1 MLYIAVCY
9 LREYMTEQPPIDKPS
24 DEEKRWYEHSPGEMI
39 ARVLGRVSV
48 ETSEE
53 PKIPISAKL
62 EKWLY
67 GEESDEWSKERLKP
81 YAWRL
86 MPPGMRSAKGLLN
99 EVAYQTVE
107 PGPVILLKQGDAKAR
122 ILAKMKAQIQEEPT
136 PQAVQQENDDTGEN
150 TQ

>member
-1 MLYIAVCY
+1 MH
-9 LREYMTEQPPIDKPS
+9 EQPPETNPS
-24 DEEKRWYEHSPGEMI
+24 HNERKWYEDSPRELL
-39 ARVLGRVSV
+39 ARKMGKTSV
-48 ETSEE
+48 RGAS
-53 PKIPISAKL
+53 KMPISAKL
-62 EKWLY
+62 GRLLY

-122 ILAKMKAQIQEEPT
+122 ILAKRKALKEEEGTPSTQE
-136 PQAVQQENDDTGEN
+136 AQQKDDNIEN
-150 TQ
+150 Q

>member
-1 MLYIAVCY
+1 
-9 LREYMTEQPPIDKPS
+9 MTEQPPIDKPS

-39 ARVLGRVSV
+39 ARALDRVSV
-48 ETSEE
+48 KTSEE

-67 GEESDEWSKERLKP
+67 GEESDEWSKERFKP

-122 ILAKMKAQIQEEPT
+122 ILAKRKALKEEEGTPSTQE
-136 PQAVQQENDDTGEN
+136 AQQKDDNIEN
-150 TQ
+150 Q

>member
-1 MLYIAVCY
+1 
-9 LREYMTEQPPIDKPS
+9 
-24 DEEKRWYEHSPGEMI
+24 MI
-39 ARVLGRVSV
+39 ARALGRVSV
-48 ETSEE
+48 ETDVGE

-107 PGPVILLKQGDAKAR
+107 PGPVILLKAR
-122 ILAKMKAQIQEEPT
+122 RCKSSDFSKEEGANPRKSLLKQYSRKMMMQTRTHGRCLSIIST
-136 PQAVQQENDDTGEN
+136 VSVMS
-150 TQ
+150 

>member
-1 MLYIAVCY
+1 
-9 LREYMTEQPPIDKPS
+9 MTEQPPIDKPS
-24 DEEKRWYEHSPGEMI
+24 DEKKRWYEHGPGEMM
-39 ARVLGRVSV
+39 ARALGRVSV

-62 EKWLY
+62 EKLFY

-122 ILAKMKAQIQEEPT
+122 ISAKRKAQIQEEST
-136 PQAVQQENDDTGEN
+136 PQTVQQENDDADKN
-150 TQ
+150 AR

>member
-1 MLYIAVCY
+1 
-9 LREYMTEQPPIDKPS
+9 
-24 DEEKRWYEHSPGEMI
+24 MI
-39 ARVLGRVSV
+39 ARALGRVSV

-62 EKWLY
+62 KKWLY

-81 YAWRL
+81 YTWRL

-107 PGPVILLKQGDAKAR
+107 PGQVILLKQGDAKAR
-122 ILAKMKAQIQEEPT
+122 ILTKRKAQIQEEPT
-136 PQAVQQENDDTGEN
+136 SQAV
-150 TQ
+150 

>member
-1 MLYIAVCY
+1 M
-9 LREYMTEQPPIDKPS
+9 
-24 DEEKRWYEHSPGEMI
+24 
-39 ARVLGRVSV
+39 
-48 ETSEE
+48 
-53 PKIPISAKL
+53 PISEKL
-62 EKWLY
+62 ERLLY

-122 ILAKMKAQIQEEPT
+122 ILAKRKALKEEEGTPSTQE
-136 PQAVQQENDDTGEN
+136 AQQKDDSIEN
-150 TQ
+150 Q

>member
-1 MLYIAVCY
+1 M
-9 LREYMTEQPPIDKPS
+9 
-24 DEEKRWYEHSPGEMI
+24 
-39 ARVLGRVSV
+39 
-48 ETSEE
+48 
-53 PKIPISAKL
+53 PISTKHGRL
-62 EKWLY
+62 LY

-122 ILAKMKAQIQEEPT
+122 ILAKRKALKEEEAASS
-136 PQAVQQENDDTGEN
+136 PQQAQQKDDNNES
-150 TQ
+150 Q

>member
-1 MLYIAVCY
+1 MYGAHLTYTY
-9 LREYMTEQPPIDKPS
+9 TS
-24 DEEKRWYEHSPGEMI
+24 DEEKRWYEYSPGEMI
-39 ARVLGRVSV
+39 ARALDRVSV
-48 ETSEE
+48 KTSEE

-67 GEESDEWSKERLKP
+67 GEESDEWSKERFKP

-122 ILAKMKAQIQEEPT
+122 ILAKRKAQIQEEST
-136 PQAVQQENDDTGEN
+136 QAVQQENDDADKSAR
-150 TQ
+150 